1 MNALPIDFTVDSYV
15 ATVTLAAHPVNA
27 LTRAMR
33 ARMVSV
39 FDELSDRKDVRA
51 VILQSACRVFC
62 AGADLKDRPDADEDG
77 AYPCANRQ
85 TRATFDSIRECAK
98 PVIAAVNG
106 AAIGAGFGIAGSCDV
121 ILAADDAYF
130 SMTEINVGLA
140 GGAAFLQGL
149 LPRSTARRLLFTGA
163 RMPAAELARIG
174 VVDCVPRA
182 ELGNAARA
190 LAREIAAKSPI
201 GMIYAKRACNL
212 AESMPAADAYKLEQ
226 QYTVELARSTQGIE
240 ARRAF
245 LEKRAAVFGDE

>member
-1 MNALPIDFTVDSYV
+1 MTDPPIHFTVDRYI

-27 LTRAMR
+27 LTRTMR
-33 ARMVSV
+33 ATMIGI

-51 VILQSACRVFC
+51 IILQSACRVFC
-62 AGADLKDRPDADEDG
+62 AGANLHDRPDPDQNG

-106 AAIGAGFGIAGSCDV
+106 GAIGAGFGIAGSCDI
-121 ILAADDAYF
+121 ILASDDAYF

-149 LPRSTARRLLFTGA
+149 LPRSTARRLLFTGD
-163 RMPAAELARIG
+163 RIPATELARMG
-174 VVDCVPRA
+174 VIDCVPRND
-182 ELGNAARA
+182 LGDAAVA
-190 LAREIAAKSPI
+190 LARDIASKSPM
-201 GMIYAKRACNL
+201 GMTYAKRACNL
-212 AESMPAADAYKLEQ
+212 AESMPAADAYKFEQ
-226 QYTVELARSTQGIE
+226 QYTVELSRSRQGIE
-240 ARRAF
+240 ARSAF